1 LIEFPP
7 SPSDNKWQAWAQR
20 LLIYLVRA
28 RSILKHK
35 KEEESASEDGVL
47 LWDRENDYPTVSRNG
62 VYTQVVLQG
71 GHAYLTR
78 ITNVT
83 AAASDTAYSIVW
95 DTPTISDGVTLGTP
109 ASRVVFA
116 ESGEYLASF
125 SAQPES
131 TSASDISFWFWFTK
145 NGGNAEG
152 RAIKTVLHNNNG
164 TSVVSRTSIFQITA
178 GDYLEVNWATSNS
191 TNGRLSAHT
200 ATAFAPVTPSV
211 TMSITRVHG

>member
-35 KEEESASEDGVL
+35 TEEESASEDGVL

-95 DTPTISDGVTLGTP
+95 DTPTISDGSHVRN
-109 ASRVVFA
+109 ASIKSCFCRIRRVP
-116 ESGEYLASF
+116 SF
-125 SAQPES
+125 IFS
-131 TSASDISFWFWFTK
+131 TA
-145 NGGNAEG
+145 
-152 RAIKTVLHNNNG
+152 
-164 TSVVSRTSIFQITA
+164 
-178 GDYLEVNWATSNS
+178 
-191 TNGRLSAHT
+191 
-200 ATAFAPVTPSV
+200 
-211 TMSITRVHG
+211 